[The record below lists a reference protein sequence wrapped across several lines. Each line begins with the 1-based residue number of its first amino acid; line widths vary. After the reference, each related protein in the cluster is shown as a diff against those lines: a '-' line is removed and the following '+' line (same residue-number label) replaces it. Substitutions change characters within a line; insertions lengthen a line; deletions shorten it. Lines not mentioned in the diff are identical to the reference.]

1 MKAKYG
7 LWQWLQQR
15 GNAWQDFFRQEAS
28 SGIVL
33 LVCALLAMAAANSP
47 WGDGYAHWLH
57 EMLFLGAGSWGM
69 TMSRLHWVNDGLM
82 TIFFLVVGLEIKREF
97 LFGELR
103 SPSAMLLPIA
113 GAIGGMIV
121 PAGIYALLNWGEAT
135 ANGWGVPMATDIAF
149 SLGVLTFAAK
159 DAPRSLVVF
168 LTALAIVDDLGGIV
182 VIALF
187 YSGRVEAAM
196 LGAGLTV
203 LLLLWFLGRQGR
215 APLWLYAF
223 GGLAVWY
230 AFLQSGIHPTIAG
243 VLLGFSVP
251 AAPTEEKS
259 LLAMLEHRLT
269 PWSAWL
275 IMPVFA
281 LANAGIALPESGL
294 AALVSP
300 VGMGAFLGLLAGKPL
315 GILLG
320 VYAVV
325 CSGAGR
331 LPAGTGWCDFA
342 GAGILGG
349 IGFTMALFIA
359 SLAFP
364 NAGDLMTA
372 KMGIVAASVCSGLL
386 GTGLFRLG
394 ARKSHS

>member
-7 LWQWLQQR
+7 LRQWLQQR
-15 GNAWQDFFRQEAS
+15 GAIWQDFFRQEAS

-33 LVCALLAMAAANSP
+33 LVCALLAMAVANSP

-69 TMSRLHWVNDGLM
+69 AMSRLHWVNDGLM
-82 TIFFLVVGLEIKREF
+82 TIFFLVVGLEIKREI

-121 PAGIYALLNWGEAT
+121 PAGIYALLNWGEPT

-187 YSGRVEAAM
+187 YSGQVEAAM
-196 LGAGLTV
+196 LGAGLAA

-215 APLWLYAF
+215 APLWLYAV

-251 AAPTEEKS
+251 AAPSEEKS

-300 VGMGAFLGLLAGKPL
+300 VGMGAFLGLLAG
-315 GILLG
+315 
-320 VYAVV
+320 
-325 CSGAGR
+325 
-331 LPAGTGWCDFA
+331 
-342 GAGILGG
+342 
-349 IGFTMALFIA
+349 
-359 SLAFP
+359 
-364 NAGDLMTA
+364 
-372 KMGIVAASVCSGLL
+372 
-386 GTGLFRLG
+386 
-394 ARKSHS
+394 

>member
-7 LWQWLQQR
+7 LRQWLR
-15 GNAWQDFFRQEAS
+15 RRRDAWQDFFRQEAS

-57 EMLFLGAGSWGM
+57 EMLFLGAGSRGLE
-69 TMSRLHWVNDGLM
+69 MSRLHWVNDGLM

-103 SPSAMLLPIA
+103 TPSAMLLPIA
-113 GAIGGMIV
+113 GALGGMIV
-121 PAGIYALLNWGEAT
+121 PAGIYALLNWGEPT
-135 ANGWGVPMATDIAF
+135 INGWGVPMATDIAF

-159 DAPRSLVVF
+159 NAPRSLVVF

-187 YSGRVEAAM
+187 YSGRLETAA
-196 LGAGLTV
+196 LAAGLAV

-215 APLWLYAF
+215 ASLWLYGV
-223 GGLAVWY
+223 GGLAAWY

-251 AAPTEEKS
+251 AAPTGGKS
-259 LLAMLEHRLT
+259 LLTVLEHRLT

-300 VGMGAFLGLLAGKPL
+300 VGLGAFLGLLAGKPM

-320 VYAVV
+320 VFAAVR
-325 CSGAGR
+325 SGAGC
-331 LPAGTGWCDFA
+331 LPAGTGWRHFA
-342 GAGILGG
+342 GAGVLGG

-364 NAGDLMTA
+364 DAGDLMTA
-372 KMGIVAASVCSGLL
+372 KMGIVAASVCSGVL

-394 ARKSHS
+394 GGSPRF